1 MGKNDI
7 LGAESIFKWMESP
20 DGLAALFDYAT
31 EGILVTDS
39 LGRIIKIN
47 PSALTLFGYTQ
58 QELLGETI
66 EKLIPARFA
75 TKHVGN
81 REQFS
86 QNPHSRSMGKGYDL
100 YGLKKDGTEIP
111 VEISLSPFTQN
122 NERFVIAFIVD
133 ITERKES
140 EKKLMN
146 YSQELEQ
153 QVEQRTLIL
162 SEAISELERTKED
175 LKEALEH
182 EKELGD
188 LKSRFVSMVSHEFRT
203 PLATILS
210 SLSLA
215 RKYVE
220 NNDKEKQ
227 DKHFNRIKSS
237 VNNLTDML
245 NDVLSLSK
253 LEEGK
258 VLVNYES
265 VHFADFIQE
274 IIQELKTIAKKEQ
287 KIEYDFQHNREEIPA
302 DKKIIRHILF
312 NLISN
317 AIKFSPQD
325 GHIQIKSKIKDSK
338 LTIEVKD
345 NGIGIS
351 AEDQK
356 HLFESFFRGENAINI
371 PGTGLGL
378 NIIYRYI
385 KLLNGEVT
393 LYSQLNQGT
402 TFVIELP
409 INQSSHI

>member
-409 INQSSHI
+409 ITQSSHI

>member
-1 MGKNDI
+1 MGKKDI
-7 LGAESIFKWMESP
+7 LEENSIYKKMESP
-20 DGLAALFDYAT
+20 GGISALFEFAT

-39 LGRIIKIN
+39 KGRIVKIN
-47 PSALTLFGYTQ
+47 PAALKLFGYE
-58 QELLGETI
+58 QEHLLGEPI
-66 EKLIPARFA
+66 EKLIPQRFA
-75 TKHVGN
+75 NKHVEN
-81 REQFS
+81 RNQFIQS
-86 QNPHSRSMGKGYDL
+86 PHPRSMGKGIDL
-100 YGLKKDGTEIP
+100 FGLCRDGKEIP
-111 VEISLSPFTQN
+111 VEISLSPYLQE
-122 NERFVIAFIVD
+122 NEQFVIAFIVD
-133 ITERKES
+133 ITERKEN
-140 EKKLMN
+140 EKKLKN
-146 YSQELEQ
+146 YSQELEL

-162 SEAISELERTKED
+162 SEAINELEKTKED
-175 LKEALEH
+175 LKEALEQ

-210 SLSLA
+210 SLALV

-220 NNDKEKQ
+220 MNEREKQ
-227 DKHFNRIKSS
+227 DKHFDRIKTS

-258 VLVNYES
+258 VVVNNEMVILS
-265 VHFADFIQE
+265 DFIE
-274 IIQELKTIAKKEQ
+274 DILQELRTIAKHDQ
-287 KIEYDFQHNREEIPA
+287 KIEFVYEHKLAQLPI

-317 AIKFSPQD
+317 AIKFSPED
-325 GHIQIKSKIKDSK
+325 GLIKIQSKITDEK
-338 LTIEVKD
+338 LFIEVKD

-356 HLFESFFRGENAINI
+356 HLFESFFRGGNAINI

-385 KLLNGEVT
+385 KLLHGEIT
-393 LYSQLNQGT
+393 IYSQLNQGT
-402 TFVIELP
+402 TFIIELP
-409 INQSSHI
+409 INHQT